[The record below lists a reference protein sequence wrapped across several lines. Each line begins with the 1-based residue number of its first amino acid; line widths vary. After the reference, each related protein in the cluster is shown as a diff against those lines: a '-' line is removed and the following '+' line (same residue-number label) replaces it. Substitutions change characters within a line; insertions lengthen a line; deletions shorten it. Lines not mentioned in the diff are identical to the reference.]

1 MGFYERNRQQL
12 VELGYD
18 PARLPPG
25 QYLTQR
31 FPVLHIGTVPDYAD
45 LTSWS
50 LRVSGAVRRPLT
62 LGWDELTSLPAVS
75 VTVDLHCV
83 TKWSKLDTAW
93 HGVRVSDL
101 LVEAGVEAGASH
113 VLAHGEGGY
122 TANLPLSALS
132 GDDAIVAYRYEGEPL
147 APEHGYPARLLV
159 PGLYLWKSVK
169 WLRALEL
176 LVADVPGTW
185 ERKGYHL
192 LGDPWREQRYDA
204 D

>member
-1 MGFYERNRQQL
+1 VGFYERNRQQL

-122 TANLPLSALS
+122 TQTSPCRRCRVTMPSWPTATKASRS
-132 GDDAIVAYRYEGEPL
+132 RRSTAIR
-147 APEHGYPARLLV
+147 PASSF
-159 PGLYLWKSVK
+159 PGSICGS
-169 WLRALEL
+169 R
-176 LVADVPGTW
+176 
-185 ERKGYHL
+185 
-192 LGDPWREQRYDA
+192 
-204 D
+204 